1 MLFYIIP
8 NAIGGNLRLG
18 FALEC
23 YIIVC
28 VGAEF
33 PLWRCFP
40 QQRND
45 MEHAGGEIG
54 ATPDE
59 KEPWW
64 MMWNLR
70 GQRQEIFL

>member
-1 MLFYIIP
+1 
-8 NAIGGNLRLG
+8 
-18 FALEC
+18 
-23 YIIVC
+23 
-28 VGAEF
+28 
-33 PLWRCFP
+33 
-40 QQRND
+40 

-70 GQRQEIFL
+70 GQRQEIFLRNQWNLGNQGNGI